1 MLAAYTASDQKDW
14 PYSLSSVLFAY
25 NTSTN
30 KSTKFSPFE
39 LVYGRQATL
48 PLDIAISNADQE
60 TQDIRLTKI
69 KEWREAAS
77 NNLQEAQQKMKQ
89 YFDKKR
95 TNTKFKVGDKVI
107 LYVPARKVGRTDK
120 LDPKYHGPL
129 TVRTV
134 LSDVNYEVEGKLS
147 SKRHFKDIVHI
158 ERLKPFH
165 EDKWDHRKMEA
176 LVQAFSTITI
186 NSVPPKTPRH
196 QPSQSHNNN
205 NQYNSSAQSKTKTWT
220 SLHHNTPTQHH
231 NTPVRTTTH
240 RPSTT
245 THRPSTTTT
254 HRPSTTTT
262 HQPITKNQP
271 PTKNLN
277 QTAASG
283 DIAIYQ
289 SPPRRQH
296 TDRTPTPIQTSTPY
310 SDSTSRETTNKP
322 HVLRT
327 RAIVHRE
334 RSPVRTEYPQKRS
347 RQINTLDTSGIQLRT
362 YKNIRDQ

>member
-1 MLAAYTASDQKDW
+1 
-14 PYSLSSVLFAY
+14 
-25 NTSTN
+25 
-30 KSTKFSPFE
+30 
-39 LVYGRQATL
+39 
-48 PLDIAISNADQE
+48 
-60 TQDIRLTKI
+60 
-69 KEWREAAS
+69 
-77 NNLQEAQQKMKQ
+77 
-89 YFDKKR
+89 
-95 TNTKFKVGDKVI
+95 
-107 LYVPARKVGRTDK
+107 
-120 LDPKYHGPL
+120 
-129 TVRTV
+129 
-134 LSDVNYEVEGKLS
+134 
-147 SKRHFKDIVHI
+147 
-158 ERLKPFH
+158 
-165 EDKWDHRKMEA
+165 MEA

-334 RSPVRTEYPQKRS
+334 RSPVRFTMQATVSIDNSVIRESNEKIVLQYFIEQNNIVDLKRVWENSEFKTWPEDSTSRAAFNGSIEILRFLREEGCPWGKETTAWAAERGHLKCLQYLIEEKCPWDPKTTERAALRGQLEILKFLKTTDCPWSKWTKSQAITTNQLECLRYLHEVVGLPWHCGD
-347 RQINTLDTSGIQLRT
+347 LDTSAYRGHLECMK
-362 YKNIRDQ
+362 YAHENGAP